1 MPTFTCSPLSDEHLK
16 QLDRAVE
23 LALPQWLKPVPEAPE
38 QVVLGLERVLLF
50 LKQQQEP
57 SKQARQVASL
67 AFAWGAQV
75 VRATPW
81 RWMSVSEDGSVNPA
95 LVSPDGAKACLPVDV
110 VTMLAMKQ
118 GSTSLSG
125 LYRSILE
132 GEDAEALLTLR

>member
-1 MPTFTCSPLSDEHLK
+1 
-16 QLDRAVE
+16 
-23 LALPQWLKPVPEAPE
+23 LPQWLKPVPEAPE
-38 QVVLGLERVLLF
+38 QVVAGLERVLLF

-95 LVSPDGAKACLPVDV
+95 LVSPDRAKACLPVDV

-118 GSTSLSG
+118 GNASLSG
-125 LYRSILE
+125 LYRCIVE
-132 GEDAEALLTLR
+132 GQETEAFVKLK

>member
-1 MPTFTCSPLSDEHLK
+1 MPTFTCTPLSTDHLA
-16 QLDRAVE
+16 QLERAVA

-38 QVVLGLERVLLF
+38 QIVAGLERVLLF

-75 VRATPW
+75 VRASPW

-95 LVSPDGAKACLPVDV
+95 LVSPDGARACLPVDV
-110 VTMLAMKQ
+110 VTLLALRQ
-118 GSTSLSG
+118 SGVTLSG
-125 LYRSILE
+125 LYRSIVE
-132 GEDAEALLTLR
+132 GQETEALVSLR